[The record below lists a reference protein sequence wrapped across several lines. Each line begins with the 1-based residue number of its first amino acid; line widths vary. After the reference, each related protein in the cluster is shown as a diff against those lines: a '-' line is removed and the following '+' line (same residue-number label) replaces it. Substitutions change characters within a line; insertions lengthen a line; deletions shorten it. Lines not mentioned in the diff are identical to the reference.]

1 MLQVLSADSAVLSSD
16 NEVEAFLTAHLQKLR
31 DIRQL
36 VGGVLINVFIQK
48 FTNLF
53 PPLTND
59 RFSNIAS
66 DLALRKR

>member
-36 VGGVLINVFIQK
+36 AGGGVDKCFHSKLYEPVSTAHK
-48 FTNLF
+48 
-53 PPLTND
+53 
-59 RFSNIAS
+59 
-66 DLALRKR
+66 